1 MERETSILRKVAGC
15 VLFKMQMAIN
25 GRDLVETSKSFMLL
39 LAE

>member
-1 MERETSILRKVAGC
+1 MERETSILRKVAGY

-25 GRDLVETSKSFMLL
+25 GKDLVETSRSFMLL